1 MDDGGIVFQDA
12 APLVRVNACGKIL
25 WTLDGLYHH
34 SIERDGDGNLWV
46 PDTVLKSTRK
56 NVTPDYREDGI
67 AKISPDGK
75 LLLRQSLADILE
87 RNGLGYLFEGQPY
100 STDAFHLNDIEPV
113 LRTGLYMTKGDVFLS
128 LRHLSLLLQYRPSTG
143 KIIWWQQ
150 GPWRMQHDINI
161 LDDRR
166 ISLFD
171 NRVIAGNPE
180 TVDQA
185 NDLLIYNLATKDFAS
200 PYTAAF
206 KANNIKTVT
215 QGRGTPLG
223 NGDLFVE
230 ETEFGRLLRMDP
242 QGKLRWEY
250 ISANQSGK
258 RLFLAWSRILDNE
271 KDAAAIAAAKA
282 ASCK

>member
-1 MDDGGIVFQDA
+1 
-12 APLVRVNACGKIL
+12 
-25 WTLDGLYHH
+25 
-34 SIERDGDGNLWV
+34 
-46 PDTVLKSTRK
+46 
-56 NVTPDYREDGI
+56 VTADYREDGI
-67 AKISPDGK
+67 AKISPAGK
-75 LLLRQSLADILE
+75 LLFRQSLAVILE

-100 STDAFHLNDIEPV
+100 SADAFHLNDIEPV
-113 LRTGLYMTKGDVFLS
+113 LRTGPYMTKGDLFLS
-128 LRHLSLLLQYRPSTG
+128 LRHLSLLVQYRPSTG

-185 NDLLIYNLATKDFAS
+185 NDLLIYDLATKNLTS
-200 PYTAAF
+200 PYAAAF

-215 QGRGTPLG
+215 QGRGTRLG
-223 NGDLFVE
+223 NGDVFVE
-230 ETEFGRLLRMDP
+230 ETDFGRLLRMDP

-250 ISANQSGK
+250 ISANPSGK
-258 RLFLAWSRILDNE
+258 RLLLAWSRILDNE

-282 ASCK
+282 ATCK